1 MILFIAVFIGIK
13 NGYLGFAVAE
23 NKTAEQNNEQQQTK
37 FKFISPYYKD
47 NQISQNKLIEFQE
60 FLIKIIDK
68 NKNDLNISVYFR
80 DLNNGPWLSI
90 NPQNIFDGASLLKV
104 PTMIAYLKSAEV
116 NKSILTKK
124 INYEK
129 SFVNDLEY
137 DPIFDQ
143 TLKVGQTYTI
153 DDLIKIM
160 IKKSDN
166 TALKLLDL
174 ASVDETINLQP
185 SIKET
190 HKTLGLLGSEEN
202 ADLTSID
209 QFSEIYRILYNAEY
223 LNGEMSNKALE
234 IMSQT
239 DYNNGLKRYL
249 PTDLTV
255 AHKYGIRYYKDSDAY
270 QLHDCGIIYSSTPY
284 ILCVMTAGNNL
295 EKQEETISN
304 IAKTSFE
311 IFR

>member
-1 MILFIAVFIGIK
+1 M
-13 NGYLGFAVAE
+13 AE
-23 NKTAEQNNEQQQTK
+23 NNEIEQNNDQQQTK
-37 FKFISPYYKD
+37 LKFISPHYK
-47 NQISQNKLIEFQE
+47 NSQISQNKLLEFQD
-60 FLIKIIDK
+60 FLIQIIDE
-68 NKNDLNISVYFR
+68 NKNTFNTSVYFR
-80 DLNNGPWLSI
+80 DLNNGPWLSV

-104 PTMIAYLKSAEV
+104 PTMIAYLKSAEN
-116 NKSILTKK
+116 NKNLLTRK

-153 DDLIKIM
+153 DDLIKTM
-160 IKKSDN
+160 IIKSDN
-166 TALKLLDL
+166 TAVRLLNL
-174 ASVDETINLQP
+174 ASIDETINLQP
-185 SIKET
+185 SIKQT
-190 HKTLGLLGSEEN
+190 YKSLGLLSDEN
-202 ADLTSID
+202 EADLISID
-209 QFSEIYRILYNAEY
+209 QYSGIYRILYNAEY

-249 PTDLTV
+249 PSDLTV
-255 AHKYGIRYYKDSDAY
+255 AHKYGIRYYKDSNAY

-284 ILCVMTAGNNL
+284 ILCIMTAGNNL

-304 IAKTSFE
+304 IARASFE
-311 IFR
+311 IFK